1 MGSKCHSL
9 KMFQPCVSWRL
20 FGNLLLSG
28 DNEMSQILCDFFN
41 SYSFFIDSFFLY
53 KHTYIYVFTYI
64 FPNSLYNLLSLY
76 NITYRYVQRNDYLI
90 LEPADKYSSYPHIK
104 ETSFSKRR
112 PLQKTIGPNEE
123 LGSPAATDTA
133 PIQLLQ

>member
-1 MGSKCHSL
+1 MKCHRFYVIFFL
-9 KMFQPCVSWRL
+9 
-20 FGNLLLSG
+20 
-28 DNEMSQILCDFFN
+28 ILIHFFT
-41 SYSFFIDSFFLY
+41 DSFFY

-112 PLQKTIGPNEE
+112 RPLQKTIEPNEE

-133 PIQLLQ
+133 TIQLLQ